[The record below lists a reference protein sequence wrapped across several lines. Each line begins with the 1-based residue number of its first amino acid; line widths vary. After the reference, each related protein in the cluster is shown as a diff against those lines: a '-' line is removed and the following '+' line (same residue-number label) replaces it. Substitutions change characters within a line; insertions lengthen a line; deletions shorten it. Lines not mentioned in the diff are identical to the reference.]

1 MIHLTSDLL
10 LCLLD
15 MQLDELQ
22 ADLKLAK
29 AGKEKKHAQSGKLQ
43 KLDPAT

>member
-1 MIHLTSDLL
+1 M
-10 LCLLD
+10 LD

-29 AGKEKKHAQSGKLQ
+29 AGKEKKHSQSGKMQ
-43 KLDPAT
+43 KLDPTT